1 MRLLLARLL
10 AGVIA
15 YTVLFGLY
23 VFGIAWGILPV
34 MSVEVAVAL
43 VALPAII
50 FPLALGVPMI
60 VLVVRG
66 RRKKKT
72 DAEK

>member
-10 AGVIA
+10 AGVVA
-15 YTVLFGLY
+15 YMVLFGLY

-50 FPLALGVPMI
+50 FPLALGLPMI
-60 VLVVRG
+60 VLFVRG
-66 RRKKKT
+66 GRKKKT

>member
-10 AGVIA
+10 AGVVA
-15 YTVLFGLY
+15 YMVLFGLY

-34 MSVEVAVAL
+34 MSVEVERTVAF
-43 VALPAII
+43 VALPA
-50 FPLALGVPMI
+50 LALGVPMI
-60 VLVVRG
+60 VLFVRG
-66 RRKKKT
+66 GRKKKT

>member
-34 MSVEVAVAL
+34 MSVEVAVGL
-43 VALPAII
+43 VAIPAII
-50 FPLALGVPMI
+50 FPLEVGVPMI

>member
-10 AGVIA
+10 AGVVA
-15 YTVLFGLY
+15 YMVLFGLY

-43 VALPAII
+43 VTLPAII
-50 FPLALGVPMI
+50 LPLALGVPMI

-72 DAEK
+72 HAEK

>member
-10 AGVIA
+10 AGVVA
-15 YTVLFGLY
+15 YMVLFGLY

-34 MSVEVAVAL
+34 ISVEVAVAL
-43 VALPAII
+43 VTLPAII
-50 FPLALGVPMI
+50 LPFALGVPMI

-72 DAEK
+72 HAEK

>member
-10 AGVIA
+10 AGVVA
-15 YTVLFGLY
+15 YMVLLGLY

-60 VLVVRG
+60 VLFVRG
-66 RRKKKT
+66 GRKKKD